1 MQRVFR
7 QVVVAAAL
15 ISVVFLVPAAAQR
28 ADRTTYTGTAI
39 IYGTGLNTRS
49 ITRTFRL
56 DITGVS
62 SASETESFLGTLRDD
77 GQNPLLRDI
86 DDNDLGRFSLDGSVG
101 RQINAVMIEPA
112 DGGRQRIRVVFA
124 RWIGF
129 GEIRYGARSVDY
141 PYSYVELLVD
151 PRTGRGEG
159 RYFQA
164 ARLRARGGNTLEI
177 EDFGTFPSRLLSVSR
192 RGRSIS

>member
-7 QVVVAAAL
+7 QVILAAAL
-15 ISVVFLVPAAAQR
+15 ISAVFLVPAAAQR
-28 ADRTTYTGTAI
+28 ANRTTYTGTAI
-39 IYGTGLNTRS
+39 IYGTGVSTRS
-49 ITRTFRL
+49 ITRGFRL

-62 SASETESFLGTLRDD
+62 SASETESFLSTLRDD
-77 GQNPLLRDI
+77 GQDRLLRDI

>member
-1 MQRVFR
+1 MQRVLR
-7 QVVVAAAL
+7 QVLVAAAL
-15 ISVVFLVPAAAQR
+15 ISAVFLVPAAAQR
-28 ADRTTYTGTAI
+28 GDRTTYTGTAI
-39 IYGTGLNTRS
+39 IYGTGVSTRS
-49 ITRTFRL
+49 ITRGFRL

-62 SASETESFLGTLRDD
+62 SASETESFLSTLRDD
-77 GQNPLLRDI
+77 GQNRLLRDI
-86 DDNDLGRFSLDGSVG
+86 DDKDLGRFSLDGSVG

-177 EDFGTFPSRLLSVSR
+177 EDFGTFPSRLLGVSR

>member
-77 GQNPLLRDI
+77 GQNRLLRDI

-124 RWIGF
+124 
-129 GEIRYGARSVDY
+129 
-141 PYSYVELLVD
+141 
-151 PRTGRGEG
+151 
-159 RYFQA
+159 
-164 ARLRARGGNTLEI
+164 
-177 EDFGTFPSRLLSVSR
+177 
-192 RGRSIS
+192 

>member
-15 ISVVFLVPAAAQR
+15 ISAVFLVPAAAQR
-28 ADRTTYTGTAI
+28 ANRTTYTGTAI
-39 IYGTGLNTRS
+39 IYGTGVSTRS
-49 ITRTFRL
+49 ITRGFRL

-77 GQNPLLRDI
+77 GQNRLLRDI